1 MFWTQISTPPSLPP
15 CFPQRCVPRKEAGGA
30 DWVEVW
36 VMVIAAF
43 IGVGGAVAAC
53 AVCCLYSHYRR
64 KVKRHNHHMRL
75 LDSPPSV
82 GPVLPP
88 GSIVMLPPGPPG
100 PPGHPG
106 SVAVAPVGPP
116 MPPASILSSE
126 PPRVYEWQE
135 RGLPMDTASHRSA
148 QR

>member
-1 MFWTQISTPPSLPP
+1 
-15 CFPQRCVPRKEAGGA
+15 
-30 DWVEVW
+30 
-36 VMVIAAF
+36 MVIAAF

-75 LDSPPSV
+75 LDAPPSV

-106 SVAVAPVGPP
+106 PVAVGAPGGP

-126 PPRVYEWQE
+126 PPRAYEWQE
-135 RGLPMDTASHRSA
+135 RGLPLDNASYRSA